1 MAVISCETKRR
12 CAGSLPRI
20 HLRFLQKH
28 RNAQP
33 LSRRH
38 TVVKLCS
45 SAFLSSFF
53 FLFFF
58 SFNLKTIFSP
68 LLHNDSISIVTIQR
82 FVLLLKYH
90 GTSLYVGQ
98 NAEKT
103 TPEIKDKK
111 EPYVSWKF
119 TTIRYSWLYSQPNH
133 FPMNILLLLLVVS
146 PVSRMLEILYPRE
159 LALRKN

>member
-1 MAVISCETKRR
+1 MVNK
-12 CAGSLPRI
+12 SL
-20 HLRFLQKH
+20 FLHAWQWKFIAWLWYH
-28 RNAQP
+28 AKRNAGAP
-33 LSRRH
+33 DRCREFTCGFYKNTETRSPFHAGTPSLNSVLRH
-38 TVVKLCS
+38 F
-45 SAFLSSFF
+45 FLPFF

-119 TTIRYSWLYSQPNH
+119 TTIRYSWLYS
-133 FPMNILLLLLVVS
+133 
-146 PVSRMLEILYPRE
+146 
-159 LALRKN
+159 